1 MYVLLRSKSSNCIF
15 TITQELYSACNNV
28 VTKPKPKVEPP
39 KEETAPEQNGPV
51 NGQEGSEAQ
60 TGKPEKG
67 QAAPENTEA
76 KLPEMD
82 ID

>member
-1 MYVLLRSKSSNCIF
+1 
-15 TITQELYSACNNV
+15 ELYSACNHV

-39 KEETAPEQNGPV
+39 KEETAPEQNGPI
-51 NGQEGSEAQ
+51 NGQESSEAQ